1 MPAYTASPFKPMPQ
15 LMVPGIPSYVWG
27 SWNDRTGPTQG
38 LVLQSLGI
46 GATAELV
53 VQITSGNVPVV
64 GALITV
70 VGVTANANFNV
81 TNIAITAVD
90 NYPHWAV
97 AGQGVDNGVYALAYA
112 AVVATPLQ
120 ADAGQFIIPQ
130 PEVGETV
137 SATGA
142 SAPVAVSA
150 WTPSGKSLSVALTLG
165 AGLSGVTAVIQGAN
179 LDKDSEYS
187 TIGTIGTGLG
197 ASTTEWQSGDG
208 NTSTGTLAAGSVNFP
223 NFRFYRINLTALTGS
238 GTVIAKIMD

>member
-1 MPAYTASPFKPMPQ
+1 MPNYIASPFKPMPQ

-27 SWNDRTGPTQG
+27 SWNDKTGPTQG
-38 LVLQSLGI
+38 IVLQSLGI

-53 VQITSGNVPVV
+53 VQIISGNIPVV
-64 GALITV
+64 GSLITV
-70 VGVTANANFNV
+70 VGVAANANFNV
-81 TNIAITAVD
+81 INAALTAVD
-90 NYPHWAV
+90 NYPH
-97 AGQGVDNGVYALAYA
+97 GNTPDNGVYALAYSA
-112 AVVATPLQ
+112 TVATPLQ

-165 AGLSGVTAVIQGAN
+165 TGLSGVTAVIQGAN

-187 TIGTIGTGLG
+187 TIGTLGTGLG

-223 NFRFYRINLTALTGS
+223 NFRFYRINLTAVTGS
-238 GTVIAKIMD
+238 GLVIAKIMD